1 MTNSSVSSVE
11 SLKSALLDQNPFNEV
26 VVRYQNI
33 WGKGFLDVESL
44 NNHASNAVF
53 QAIEQNRT
61 TSIVITAEYG
71 TGKTHL
77 ISRIRHH
84 LQSQGGALFV
94 YANKYGDIQ
103 QIKQGF
109 QVILADSLRNLGSQE
124 VTQWQELATSMANQV
139 FKAANP
145 KNKTVSPKELVE
157 KFGKGKPEQVNKWVN
172 DLTKGFRKV
181 KDVSDPNIVR
191 AIFWTLSDEEML
203 DAVQWLAGQ
212 ELAQFK
218 ANELRLPTQR
228 QSFDAVLQILDLISE
243 YNELVIC
250 FDELDNPDT
259 DPDTGLTRAQV
270 VAGLIKELFE
280 NLKRGVILSV
290 MLPAVWKDKV
300 KQMPSLSWRKISDY
314 GEPLDLKFMDED
326 SVIDLVTLRLRDFY
340 QAQNLVPPYSVYPFS
355 ESQLRG
361 IGKTK
366 SETVRQ
372 VLVWCKENLSKMLD
386 RESVKPPSDPVEEA
400 FIEEMQENIGNYLD
414 DNFQLADA
422 LSFGFQTFIGQ
433 TVERVTIE
441 EVTDKVCKNK
451 TDKHLN
457 FKIIGKENGQ
467 PVKIGVAVLQY
478 AGGVSLSTGLGKLN
492 DYKKFDLTRGC
503 LVRSRS
509 KKMTKPMESKYLEP
523 LIREKGGEF
532 VELKEDEIKPLI
544 AIRAVHQKREVDY
557 KLSEAEIIKFITEKG
572 AEKMLGAS
580 NPLLKE
586 ILSDPSYEVPT
597 DMIEEEP
604 VVSEESMMADV
615 SKSDNIEEGID
626 TLLNKINA

>member
-544 AIRAVHQKREVDY
+544 AMRAVHQKREVDY

>member
-33 WGKGFLDVESL
+33 WGQGFLDVESL

-172 DLTKGFRKV
+172 DLAKGFRKV

-326 SVIDLVTLRLRDFY
+326 SVINLVTLRLRDFY

-422 LSFGFQTFIGQ
+422 LLFGFQTFIGQ

-441 EVTDKVCKNK
+441 EVTDKVYKKK

-478 AGGVSLSTGLGKLN
+478 AGGVALGTGLGKLN

-557 KLSEAEIIKFITEKG
+557 NLSEAEIIKFITEKG

-597 DMIEEEP
+597 DMIEDEP
-604 VVSEESMMADV
+604 VVSEEPMMVDV
-615 SKSDNIEEGID
+615 SESDNIEEAID
-626 TLLNKINA
+626 TLFNKINA